1 MFAPMT
7 EARRG
12 RLQMVGAVL
21 PRIAGKTLGKR
32 GFGEAQLVRHWTE
45 IVGER
50 LAKDATPL
58 KLNFPRGGRRD
69 GTLKLR
75 VAPGIALE
83 IQHDEPVLLE
93 RINGFF
99 GYRVVARLSLQQTG
113 PAPSARPPRRQPLS
127 EAETAELERRVDAI
141 ADTGLRTALM
151 RLGAAILAT
160 QRK

>member
-1 MFAPMT
+1 MAMT

-32 GFGEAQLVRHWTE
+32 GFGEAQLVQHWTE

-50 LAKDATPL
+50 LAKDASPL
-58 KLNFPRGGRRD
+58 KLSFPRGGRRD

-75 VAPGIALE
+75 VTPGIALE
-83 IQHDEPVLLE
+83 IQHDEPLLLE

-99 GYRVVARLSLQQTG
+99 GYRVITRISLQQTG
-113 PAPSARPPRRQPLS
+113 PAPSHETRPRRLLTA
-127 EAETAELERRVDAI
+127 AETEELERRVGAI
-141 ADTGLRTALM
+141 DDSALRASLK

-160 QRK
+160 RRK

>member
-1 MFAPMT
+1 MPMT

-12 RLQMVGAVL
+12 RLQMVGTVL

-32 GFGEAQLVRHWTE
+32 GFGEAQLVQHWTE

-50 LAKDATPL
+50 LAKEASPL

-75 VAPGIALE
+75 VAPGIAVE
-83 IQHDEPVLLE
+83 IQHCEPLLLE

-113 PAPSARPPRRQPLS
+113 PAPSDQVPRRRPLS
-127 EAETAELERRVDAI
+127 EAEAAELERRVGTVVD
-141 ADTGLRTALM
+141 TALRAALR
-151 RLGAAILAT
+151 RLGAAILST
-160 QRK
+160 SEND

>member
-1 MFAPMT
+1 MV

-12 RLQMVGAVL
+12 RLQPIGAVL
-21 PRIAGKTLGKR
+21 PRVAGRTLGKR

-50 LAKDATPL
+50 LARDASPL
-58 KLNFPRGGRRD
+58 RLSFPRGGRRD

-83 IQHDEPVLLE
+83 IQHNEPLLLE

-99 GYRVVARLSLQQTG
+99 GYRVVARLGLQQTG
-113 PAPSARPPRRQPLS
+113 PAPGDRAPRRRALS
-127 EAETAELERRVDAI
+127 EAEAAALERRVGAV
-141 ADTGLRTALM
+141 ADTGLRTALA
-151 RLGAAILAT
+151 RLGAAVLAAE
-160 QRK
+160 RK